1 MGGQLSMDNFVL
13 FMVIGF
19 FAQMIDG
26 SLGMGYKVSSTTFL
40 LTSGVPPLLASASV
54 HVAGVF
60 TSAVTALAHYQFKNF
75 DAAMIKRL
83 ALPGLIG
90 GMIGALLLAHLP
102 TGIIKPF
109 VSIYLFLMG
118 VRIILKALN
127 LWQQPQINLNL
138 RTLGLTGGFFD
149 AIGGGGW
156 GPIVTGT
163 LVGTGHNPHQT
174 IGSVNIAEFFVTLV
188 QAATFVTLK
197 GEALPLT
204 VIGGLLAGGV
214 LAAPLAAWLCKRLPV
229 QRLVLLVG
237 LLIIALSSRALILAM
252 TGG

>member
-1 MGGQLSMDNFVL
+1 MLDNFVL
-13 FMVIGF
+13 FMIIGF
-19 FAQMIDG
+19 IAQMIDG

-60 TSAVTALAHYQFKNF
+60 TSAVTALSHYQFKNF
-75 DAAMIKRL
+75 DATLITRL
-83 ALPGLIG
+83 ALPGVIG
-90 GMIGALLLAHLP
+90 GVIGALLLTHLP

-127 LWQQPQINLNL
+127 IWQQPHISLNL
-138 RTLGLTGGFFD
+138 RALGLTGGFFD
-149 AIGGGGW
+149 AVGGGGW

-188 QAATFVTLK
+188 QAATFVTL
-197 GEALPLT
+197 GTEALPVT

-214 LAAPLAAWLCKRLPV
+214 LAAPLAAYICKHLPV
-229 QRLVLLVG
+229 NRLILLVG
-237 LLIIALSSRALILAM
+237 ILIAALSSRALILAI
-252 TGG
+252 TGS